1 LLCRA
6 ACDISWHVTDWLSEE
21 KRMPLKISMVV
32 AAYLLG
38 SIPFGYLF
46 VKYVFTSGED
56 VRSVGSGG
64 IGATNVT
71 RRAGIRAG
79 LLTYAFDVAKGT
91 AAVMLMRLVAQD
103 DYAWVGAAAI
113 GAIVGHIFPVFLK
126 FRGGKGVA
134 TGVGV
139 YLALAPYSVLS
150 TLVLWALIVY
160 LTRYVSLASIIGTAA
175 VPLWTLLYY
184 GLIWPSPHLKALV
197 VIAIA
202 GCALIVAKHHENINR
217 LIHGTENKVGQ
228 RVAPSSDQ
236 ALMSGGRN

>member
-1 LLCRA
+1 M
-6 ACDISWHVTDWLSEE
+6 LS
-21 KRMPLKISMVV
+21 RISMLA

-46 VKYVFTSGED
+46 VKYAFTSGED
-56 VRSVGSGG
+56 VRDVGSGG

-71 RRAGIRAG
+71 RRAGIKAG
-79 LLTYAFDVAKGT
+79 LLTYVFDVAKG
-91 AAVMLMRLVAQD
+91 AVAVMLMRLVAQD
-103 DYAWVGAAAI
+103 DYAWIGAAAVA
-113 GAIVGHIFPVFLK
+113 AIVGHIYTVFLR

-150 TLVLWALIVY
+150 TLVLWALVVY

-202 GCALIVAKHHENINR
+202 GCALIVARHHENINR
-217 LIHGTENKVGQ
+217 LMHGTESKVGQ
-228 RVAPSSDQ
+228 RVAPPGDHT
-236 ALMSGGRN
+236 AMSGGPT